1 MRTTFDLPYQR
12 VLPFAEEEISSR
24 IDTILADLPNRT
36 VMVVGLGESGCDSA
50 LFLLSKGAKV
60 RCTDSAA
67 TDALGEK
74 KRELE
79 KLGAEVELG
88 DHTGRFYAGCELVV
102 VSPGVHPSSLPLVLA
117 DSEGVPIISEMELG
131 FRFCNSCVIAI
142 TGTNGKTT
150 TCELINHILQ
160 AAGLSSAAAGN
171 IGLPLVRKAA
181 EPHPPDYLVVEV
193 SSFQLERISRFRP
206 FISAILNITA
216 DHLDRYDSFRDY
228 AEAKRR
234 IAENQRRG
242 DFLIL
247 NENLKHLFPVSVEAA
262 LRRLKTRQDAAST
275 MDGDYPTVLTF
286 GQTPS
291 AHLSVSNGTIIS
303 RVSGREKRYE
313 AHSHPGR
320 RGALGGVGGPGRG
333 GGPVVPRRQRA
344 GWRLRGEHNLEN
356 AAVAIAVAEILGIPE
371 ESIYSALSSFAAPQH
386 RIEFVDRVL
395 GVDFVD
401 DSKATNVDAVVRAL
415 ESFSQP
421 VILIAGGRDKGGAY
435 DPVTEAA
442 REKVK
447 LAVLIGEA
455 KEKMYSSLHKV
466 LPSVFAVDL
475 EEAVELALRNAA
487 RGDVV
492 LLSPA
497 CSSFD
502 MFKDY
507 KHRGQVFQAK
517 VKQLKRALAAEAL
530 GTDGRARSLE
540 SLAAPSRAGGQAF
553 QERRRN
559 HEAA

>member
-12 VLPFAEEEISSR
+12 VLPFAEEEITSR

-36 VMVVGLGESGCDSA
+36 VVVVGLGESGFDSA

-74 KRELE
+74 KRQLE

-131 FRFCNSCVIAI
+131 FRFCNSCVIAV

-160 AAGLSSAAAGN
+160 VGGLSCATAGN

-193 SSFQLERISRFRP
+193 SSFQLERIHRFRP

-216 DHLDRYDSFRDY
+216 DHLDRYDSFEDY
-228 AEAKRR
+228 AKAKRR

-247 NENLKHLFPVSVEAA
+247 NENLKHLFPVPPARVRAEAPEPAQRSVRA
-262 LRRLKTRQDAAST
+262 LGRHPFERPG

-303 RVSGREKRYE
+303 RVSGQEKRYE
-313 AHSHPGR
+313 AHCHPGR

-344 GWRLRGEHNLEN
+344 GWRLRGQHNLEN

-475 EEAVELALRNAA
+475 EGAVELALQNAA

-517 VKQLKRALAAEAL
+517 VKQLRRA
-530 GTDGRARSLE
+530 S
-540 SLAAPSRAGGQAF
+540 